1 MKKSHRLLI
10 AFVVFASVGAAAF
23 LANGTASVPAS
34 VIRTVEGERKHM
46 GPLRSLY
53 SSMTTGND
61 APKYINIIV
70 EIPQGSRNKY
80 EFDKELG
87 IVKLDRVLR
96 SSVHYPGEYGIIPST
111 IAGDGDSLDA
121 IVLTGEPTY
130 PGILIE
136 SRPIGVLM
144 MLDGGEQDDKILA
157 VPVSDVNYEHI
168 EDLTDLPSHLRE
180 EIAEFFRTYKNLE
193 GKRVQVLGWKNA
205 EQAKEVILEAMVT
218 YHENQ

>member
-1 MKKSHRLLI
+1 
-10 AFVVFASVGAAAF
+10 
-23 LANGTASVPAS
+23 
-34 VIRTVEGERKHM
+34 
-46 GPLRSLY
+46 
-53 SSMTTGND
+53 MTTGNS
-61 APKYINIIV
+61 APKYINVIV

-80 EFDKELG
+80 EFDKESG

-96 SSVHYPGEYGIIPST
+96 SSVHYPGEYGIIPGT
-111 IAGDGDSLDA
+111 LAGDGDALDA
-121 IVLTGEPTY
+121 IVLMGEPTY

-144 MLDGGEQDDKILA
+144 MQDGGEQDDKILA
-157 VPVSDVNYEHI
+157 VPVSDASYEEI
-168 EDLTDLPSHLRE
+168 EDITDLSSQLRE

-193 GKRVQVLGWKNA
+193 GKRVKVLGWKNA